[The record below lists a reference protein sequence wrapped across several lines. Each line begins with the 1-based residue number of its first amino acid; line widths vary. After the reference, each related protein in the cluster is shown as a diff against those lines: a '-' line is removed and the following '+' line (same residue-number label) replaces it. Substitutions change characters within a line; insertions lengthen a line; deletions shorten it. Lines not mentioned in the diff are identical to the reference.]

1 VDINQI
7 LTYETALDLQAT
19 ATDVKEHFHLLQ
31 VTHLPIVQD
40 NQFLGCISL
49 NDSDGLEQGKTLS
62 DYQYL
67 FNRMAISNNTNW
79 IDALQE
85 FSRHQANMLPVLDSE
100 GKYLGYLELEAFIH
114 LLGRTP
120 FLNEPGAVLVLET
133 AIHHYSSSQI
143 SQIIESNNGKIMGLF
158 VTGLSDSS
166 IECTVKL
173 NSNKINEIVQ
183 TFRRYG
189 YNILSEHVEDSYV
202 KGLKERSKYLKK
214 FLNI

>member
-1 VDINQI
+1 MEINQL
-7 LTYETALDLQAT
+7 LTFEAALDLQAT
-19 ATDVKEHFHLLQ
+19 ASEVKERFGLLQ

-40 NQFLGCISL
+40 DEFLGCISL
-49 NDSDGLEQGKTLS
+49 DDSYVLEPDKTLN

-67 FNRMAISNNTNW
+67 FNRMAILDHTNW

-100 GKYLGYLELEAFIH
+100 RKYLGFLELEAFIH

-120 FLNEPGAVLVLET
+120 FLNEPGAVLVIET

-158 VTGLSDSS
+158 VTSLTDSN
-166 IECTVKL
+166 IECTIKL
-173 NSNKINEIVQ
+173 SSNKINEIVQ

-189 YNILSEHVEDSYV
+189 YNILSEHVEDTYV
-202 KGLKERSKYLKK
+202 EDLKERSKYLKK